1 MNVIDMNIEDL
12 IPYENNPRYNDDAVE
27 TVKKSIKEFGFQ
39 QPIVV
44 DKNKVIIVGHTRYKA
59 AEQLG
64 LKTVPVIIAA
74 NLDPEQIKAYRLVDN
89 KSGEIA
95 DWDYEKLDA
104 EIQELINMDFDL
116 FDYEL
121 PTMTNTT
128 NDDILDNE
136 EELTDEDMN
145 EFFEPHNPEN
155 NTPTKKKVI
164 TCPHCGKS
172 IEL

>member
-12 IPYENNPRYNDDAVE
+12 IPYDNNPRYNDDAVE
-27 TVKKSIKEFGFQ
+27 TVKKSIKDFGFQ

-44 DKNKVIIVGHTRYKA
+44 DKDNVIIVGHTRYKA

-64 LKTVPVIIAA
+64 LKTVPVVIAA
-74 NLDPEQIKAYRLVDN
+74 NLTPEQIKAYRLVDN

-104 EIQELINMDFDL
+104 EIQELMNMDFDL
-116 FDYEL
+116 SDYEL
-121 PTMTNTT
+121 LTMNNS
-128 NDDILDNE
+128 NDDILDSE
-136 EELTDEDMN
+136 EELSDEDMN

-155 NTPTKKKVI
+155 NTPAKKKLI
-164 TCPHCGKS
+164 TCPHCGEA